1 MKGPFFVPARNIHHR
16 HAALALY
23 RALLRTAHR
32 VELPADLKPREKKLP
47 RLVPKPHVP
56 NVEGSG
62 EVRRPAGGAGKHGHP
77 FAAQIHAHPA
87 QRPNHWHPVGKQV
100 RKRFLADRNYTS
112 LRLVYS
118 SMATGYKFLSMFS
131 KAASSDSKEY
141 AELVAFMRDLASQ
154 RAEQRSRDNQRTE
167 ATAPDTAASQTIPG
181 QAIER
186 SNSPAKEAYEP
197 RGPLLAKTSGPGEP
211 PSYVGTPRPVETLG
225 RDRRVPQFVTDSY
238 GVPFLRYSKPHDP
251 RLDRMNGQR
260 RKMWLATMDKFK
272 ASTDTL
278 VPDFSLEDVWEH
290 HLATAAH
297 KEGVDISDPEPTTWI
312 ESSSTQGPLEATDDS
327 PGSRSTGSAKGTY
340 MWTALKTTLWY
351 EYRLERI
358 YEDFVARAEALV
370 NLREGER
377 RLAALEKGEDATPS
391 SEAAQQSLNDH
402 HQQGG
407 QGGQVKVKSK
417 SVRTCVE
424 AAREGEA
431 RFGQSTGA
439 DRFDTPAWRNVVAQH
454 GSKMVDLLMRHKHPD
469 ARF

>member
-47 RLVPKPHVP
+47 RLVPKPHVR
-56 NVEGSG
+56 NVEESD
-62 EVRRPAGGAGKHGHP
+62 K
-77 FAAQIHAHPA
+77 IHAHPA
-87 QRPNHWHPVGKQV
+87 QRLNHWHPIGKQV

-112 LRLVYS
+112 LRLVYA
-118 SMATGYKFLSMFS
+118 SMATGYKFLSMLS
-131 KAASSDSKEY
+131 KAASSNSKEY

-154 RAEQRSRDNQRTE
+154 RASQRARDNQRTE
-167 ATAPDTAASQTIPG
+167 ATAPDIAATQITPG
-181 QAIER
+181 QATER
-186 SNSPAKEAYEP
+186 SDSPAKEVFEP
-197 RGPLLAKTSGPGEP
+197 RGPLLAITSGPGEP
-211 PSYVGTPRPVETLG
+211 PSYLGTPRPVETLG

-251 RLDRMNGQR
+251 KLDRMNGQR
-260 RKMWLATMDKFK
+260 RKMWLATMEKFK

-290 HLATAAH
+290 HLANAAH
-297 KEGVDISDPEPTTWI
+297 KEGAEIADSEPMSWI
-312 ESSSTQGPLEATDDS
+312 ESSGAQGPLETTDNS
-327 PGSRSTGSAKGTY
+327 PGPRSLGNAKDTY
-340 MWTALKTTLWY
+340 MWTALKTSLWY
-351 EYRLERI
+351 EYRLERV

-370 NLREGER
+370 NLRGEER
-377 RLAALEKGEDATPS
+377 RLAALEKGEDTNPS
-391 SEAAQQSLNDH
+391 IQAVQQSINDH

-407 QGGQVKVKSK
+407 QGGQIKVKSK
-417 SVRTCVE
+417 SIRTCVE

-431 RFGQSTGA
+431 KFGQSTGA

-454 GSKMVDLLMRHKHPD
+454 GSKMLDLLMRHKHPD
-469 ARF
+469 VRF